1 MIVMIARPRIR
12 TRLTNQT
19 HIEQIGFWDGTLGY
33 SHAVVAVCMT
43 FLVGLALHA
52 TIGYRVPFAQQP
64 LAWLLAA
71 LVPVSLVMGRLA
83 RKNRVMHWVT
93 GIPVAVVV
101 TTAIGIL
108 ALIGGVVPASTIQER
123 FHAESMWS
131 CWPFLLLMELM
142 VINLVGS
149 VGKRCVPFTYVNFI
163 FVTTHAGLA
172 ISIIGGAVSALLLER
187 NVVVL
192 FPGVPESKSMRSDG
206 SYTALPFSIELKNFD
221 LDSFPPIL
229 AVAAL
234 NPKAEGGVD
243 LKQGEDLV
251 KQGHTQKLHEYSV
264 KTEAFLPKAIFTSK
278 GWEAAAWKTAA
289 PAAKLKV
296 TLPDGTEKSGWV
308 SCGSID
314 APQMHLEVA
323 EHVAIVM
330 LDPRPKAFTSQVR
343 INENG
348 KTSEAAIKVNEP
360 IQRQGWTIYQLSY
373 DSKAGAASQY
383 STLEVVRDPGINTVY
398 FGMGLLVLGTCLHLW
413 KGVSNS
419 SKGVN

>member
-1 MIVMIARPRIR
+1 MVH
-12 TRLTNQT
+12 T
-19 HIEQIGFWDGTLGY
+19 GFWDGTLGY
-33 SHAVVAVCMT
+33 SHAVVVVCMT
-43 FLVGLALHA
+43 LLVGLGLHA
-52 TIGYRVPFAQQP
+52 TIGYRIPFAQQP

-71 LVPVSLVMGRLA
+71 LVPLSLVTGRLA

-101 TTAIGIL
+101 TTAIGVL
-108 ALIGGVVPASTIQER
+108 ALIGGIVPASVIQER

-149 VGKRCVPFTYVNFI
+149 VGKRCVPFTYANFI
-163 FVTTHAGLA
+163 YVTTHAGLA

-192 FPGVPESKSMRSDG
+192 FPGTPESKAMRSDG
-206 SYTALPFSIELKNFD
+206 TYAALPFSIELKDFV
-221 LDSFPPIL
+221 LESFPPVL
-229 AVAAL
+229 AVASL
-234 NPKAEGGVD
+234 DPKAEGGVD

-251 KQGHTQKLHEYSV
+251 QSGQTQRLHGHSIKIVE
-264 KTEAFLPKAIFTSK
+264 FLPKAIFTSK
-278 GWEAAAWKTAA
+278 GWQSAPWKTAA
-289 PAAKLKV
+289 PAAKLRV
-296 TLPDGTEKSGWV
+296 TSPDGTHKSGWV

-330 LDPRPKAFTSQVR
+330 LDPRPKSFTSQVR
-343 INENG
+343 INEGG
-348 KTSEAAIKVNEP
+348 KTTEAAIKVNEP

-383 STLEVVRDPGINTVY
+383 STLEVVRDPGINAVY

-413 KGVSNS
+413 KGVSNA
-419 SKGVN
+419 SKGGN